1 LNRLEEASRSPSAV
15 STISIALGAVALCV
29 AAAAVSL
36 AESTAPADVLWAV
49 VGVGTIAM
57 PVGVGLYLW
66 HREPRGRI
74 GVLLVVAGYAWF
86 LPALS
91 HSGQEMLYS
100 VGRIS
105 AWPCVAL
112 LIYLFLAYPSGRLS
126 SATDRLLVR
135 VMLGVLLILYMPTLF
150 LVDEFPT
157 PSPFVICGQD
167 CPENAFQ
174 LTGSEPGF
182 VETVVGPLR
191 DVLLT
196 GVWLVAL
203 GSIGLRL
210 KRATPLEKKTLG
222 PVLAA
227 AGVGFA
233 AGLAYVVLR
242 RAGAGDAALAPFAL
256 VYMLMIP
263 TASIGFLIG
272 LLQRRLYTAGALER
286 LAIGLGDAGD
296 PERLRALIADALGD
310 PSLELY
316 YCAPGRP
323 NRWVDSDG
331 HPREVPA
338 AAEGRLLEEVRSENE
353 TVALIDCDQALD
365 DQRHFLGAVCACA
378 RSALGA
384 QQMTAALRASHR
396 DLEASRSRLAAAT
409 AMERQRIERDLHD
422 SAQQQLVTLRV
433 RLELAA
439 ERLAA
444 DPSAGAELLR
454 ELGPEIDEIV
464 DGIRSLARNIYPPLL
479 AESGLDAALRSAA
492 LRASVPVSVSAK
504 EIARHP
510 IEIESAVYFCC
521 LEAMQNAAKHADGLS
536 RVSVS
541 VVEDDRRLRFEVADD
556 GCGLPASTNGD
567 GAGLTNMRDR
577 LAAVRGVLV
586 LDSAPGLGTTVRGT
600 IPLG

>member
-36 AESTAPADVLWAV
+36 AESTAPEDVLWAV
-49 VGVGTIAM
+49 
-57 PVGVGLYLW
+57 VGVGLYLW

-233 AGLAYVVLR
+233 AGLAYV
-242 RAGAGDAALAPFAL
+242 
-256 VYMLMIP
+256 MIP